1 MAEQYKFTEKY
12 LNKYGKEVVSEIKN
26 RLTNNATGDLKK
38 SIKYKIDKNELTL
51 TFYMNEYGKYIDSGV
66 SGHGKVKGLKGL
78 DRFGAKKTVK
88 KGQVDKYE
96 GRRYS
101 YKSKMPPEDSA
112 FKKWM
117 KINGIDKSY
126 SFVIRRSMWMFGIQP
141 TNFFTIPTTRRQK
154 QFEQGLGDAMALD
167 IDKQLEKELK

>member
-51 TFYMNEYGKYIDSGV
+51 SFYMNEYGKYIDSGV
-66 SGHGKVKGLKGL
+66 SGKGKIKGFKGKS
-78 DRFGAKKTVK
+78 KKVQ
-88 KGQVDKYE
+88 KGHVDKFE
-96 GRRYS
+96 GRRYAF
-101 YKSKMPPEDSA
+101 KDKMPPEDSG
-112 FKKWM
+112 FRKWL
-117 KINGIDKSY
+117 KIKGIDKGA
-126 SFVIRRSMWMFGIQP
+126 SFVIRRSIWMFGIQP

>member
-1 MAEQYKFTEKY
+1 MSNWKETEKF
-12 LNKYGKEVVSEIKN
+12 LDKYGKSVVNEQKTRLKGFGKGGSHSGSLEKSLSYKKFDRKGEVGV
-26 RLTNNATGDLKK
+26 D
-38 SIKYKIDKNELTL
+38 
-51 TFYMNEYGKYIDSGV
+51 FYMNEYGKYIDSGV

-78 DRFGAKKTVK
+78 DRFGSKKKVQ

-117 KINGIDKSY
+117 KIKGIDKS
-126 SFVIRRSMWMFGIQP
+126 
-141 TNFFTIPTTRRQK
+141 
-154 QFEQGLGDAMALD
+154 
-167 IDKQLEKELK
+167 